1 NSVSKCHLEYTW
13 RNIFT
18 TLSFRN
24 NYDGLIYRVNMLMA
38 LVNSLYAPFNIN
50 IVVVQLEIWEH
61 DRSQL
66 NVEEHHLLATL
77 AQFKRMHTTVRH
89 DCLHALL

>member
-77 AQFKRMHTTVRH
+77 AQFKQMHTTVRH